1 MKKII
6 FSSMVFL
13 LFPVMSH
20 GAGYVLATYGSGGE
34 VDGPSYGLEMG
45 GIFLSPYHPAGGAF
59 SVGLGIS
66 VADTDED
73 PPDRITKTYNDG
85 NEQEVHATFGAEIT
99 PAFFG
104 VAGIGYASQDT
115 VQPDGLGGK
124 DSETD
129 SHASW
134 LLGVRYVMEWFNI
147 GVGYHNRRGV
157 MAGLGI
163 AF

>member
-6 FSSMVFL
+6 LPALLFL
-13 LFPVMSH
+13 LFPMISH
-20 GAGYVLATYGSGGE
+20 GAGYVIANYGSGGD

-45 GIFLSPYHPAGGAF
+45 GIFLSPYHPQGGAF

-66 VADTDED
+66 IADTDED
-73 PPDRITKTYNDG
+73 PPDVPAKEYNDG
-85 NEQEVHATFGAEIT
+85 NEQEVHAAFGAEIT

-104 VAGIGYASQDT
+104 VAGIGYASQDI
-115 VQPDGLGGK
+115 VKPDGVGGK
-124 DSETD
+124 DSDTD
-129 SHASW
+129 TNVTW
-134 LLGVRYVMEWFNI
+134 MLGVRYVMEWFNI

-157 MAGLGI
+157 LAGFGV

>member
-6 FSSMVFL
+6 LSALVFL
-13 LFPVMSH
+13 LFPVISH
-20 GAGYVLATYGSGGE
+20 GAGYVLANYGSGGE

-45 GIFLSPYHPAGGAF
+45 GIFLSPYHPNGGAL

-66 VADTDED
+66 IADTDED
-73 PPDRITKTYNDG
+73 PPAMPTKEYNDG
-85 NEQEVHATFGAEIT
+85 NEQEVHVSFGGEIT

-104 VAGIGYASQDT
+104 VAGIGYASQDI
-115 VQPDGLGGK
+115 VKPDGAGGK
-124 DSETD
+124 DSDTD
-129 SHASW
+129 NYVSW
-134 LLGVRYVMEWFNI
+134 MLGMRYVIEWFNF

-157 MAGLGI
+157 MAGFGV